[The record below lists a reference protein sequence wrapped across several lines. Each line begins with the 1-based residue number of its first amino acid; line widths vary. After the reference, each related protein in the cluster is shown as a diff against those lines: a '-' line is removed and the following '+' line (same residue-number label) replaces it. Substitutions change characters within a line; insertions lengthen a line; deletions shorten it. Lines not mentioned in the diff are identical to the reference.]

1 MFDNYPEGS
10 FQHLFW
16 EEHKKAAAKKDLHG
30 IHWHPLMIRFCLYL
44 RHQSGKA
51 YETQIVSGFLLS
63 KPLEITIMLLRFLP
77 GC

>member
-16 EEHKKAAAKKDLHG
+16 EEHKKAAANKDLRG

-51 YETQIVSGFLLS
+51 YETLIR
-63 KPLEITIMLLRFLP
+63 LRLYQASFSADP
-77 GC
+77 